1 MKHTPSENLDGQA
14 DLAQVTAFLRSTT
27 TGRLDAKKVADLYG
41 ERLERFSDA
50 LGVSLTEISKTPDS
64 ENYQGVLA
72 YFEAAARI
80 IPLLESK
87 DMFAMWA
94 KTPNKEL
101 KGETALDLLFAGPA
115 RAQELVETVEDVLVG
130 QPD

>member
-1 MKHTPSENLDGQA
+1 MKHTPSANLDGHA
-14 DLAQVTAFLRSTT
+14 IIAEATDFLRSTA
-27 TGRLDAKKVADLYG
+27 TGRLDARKVADLYG
-41 ERLERFSDA
+41 ECLERFSDA
-50 LGVSLTEISKTPDS
+50 LGVSLTEISQTPDS
-64 ENYQGVLA
+64 ENYQGFLA

-101 KGETALDLLFAGPA
+101 KGETPLDLLFAGPA